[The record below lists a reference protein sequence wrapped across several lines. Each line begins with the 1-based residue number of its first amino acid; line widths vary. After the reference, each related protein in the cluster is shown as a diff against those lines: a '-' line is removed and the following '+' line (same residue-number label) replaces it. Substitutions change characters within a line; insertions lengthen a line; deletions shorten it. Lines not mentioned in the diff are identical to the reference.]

1 MGRSSTGDQTLSETR
16 VDTNSVVY
24 VQMGLWK
31 FPRQRSIFRGDEVVN
46 LEESLVV
53 ISQMEL

>member
-16 VDTNSVVY
+16 VDTNSVVC

>member
-16 VDTNSVVY
+16 VDTNSVVC

-53 ISQMEL
+53 TSQMEL